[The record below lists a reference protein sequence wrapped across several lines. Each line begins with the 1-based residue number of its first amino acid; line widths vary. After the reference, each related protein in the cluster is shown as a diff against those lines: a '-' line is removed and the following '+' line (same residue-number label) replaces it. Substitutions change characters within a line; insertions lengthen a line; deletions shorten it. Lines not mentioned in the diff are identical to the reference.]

1 MHGDKTLLFII
12 EIYKLML
19 LMTLLIV
26 ITVAFQLTL
35 LLAFSDEANAVAK
48 TNACIYQSVKSNTIS
63 LVRIYH
69 VE

>member
-1 MHGDKTLLFII
+1 
-12 EIYKLML
+12 ML

>member
-1 MHGDKTLLFII
+1 
-12 EIYKLML
+12 ML

-48 TNACIYQSVKSNTIS
+48 TKSCIYQSVKSNTIS